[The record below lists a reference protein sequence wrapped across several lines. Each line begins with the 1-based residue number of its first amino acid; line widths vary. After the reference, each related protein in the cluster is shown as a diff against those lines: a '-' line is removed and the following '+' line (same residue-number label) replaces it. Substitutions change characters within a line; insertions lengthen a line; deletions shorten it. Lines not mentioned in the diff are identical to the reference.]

1 MFIAGPSMAD
11 NIKCIAGIQF
21 AVGVKVVACP
31 PVADGASL
39 WLVYRLRQVVS
50 SKQVADDSKV
60 VPCTRWAFLSVQT
73 AQDVRVRSE
82 GVSPCSDS

>member
-11 NIKCIAGIQF
+11 NIKFIAGIQV

-31 PVADGASL
+31 PMAYGTSL

-60 VPCTRWAFLSVQT
+60 VTCTAWALLRRVRYVKPCTILAFWSF
-73 AQDVRVRSE
+73 
-82 GVSPCSDS
+82 